1 MFIKYIEN
9 FLTKEESEQI
19 ILLGESVGL
28 IQMKSSRII
37 NGKLIEENISY
48 KGNKRMGCY
57 FYDDLLENEL
67 LKNITN
73 KIIEL
78 SNNLNPFKGLYY
90 TKVPKYSFNRYGEG
104 DFLEW
109 HSDNHEI
116 LNGAT
121 ITFIIQLNDEYEG
134 GYVKYI
140 TNKTNHIIPKKTG
153 SVLIFDSNI
162 VHSVDEV
169 IKGTRYSLNVW
180 PNKIIKQSML

>member
-1 MFIKYIEN
+1 MFTKYIEN
-9 FLTKEESEQI
+9 FLTRDECISLIEM
-19 ILLGESVGL
+19 GNSVGL
-28 IQMKSSRII
+28 IQMKSSLIM
-37 NGKLIEENISY
+37 NGKLVEEDLSY
-48 KGNKRMGCY
+48 EGNKRMGCY

-67 LKNITN
+67 LKNLTN
-73 KIIEL
+73 KIIDL
-78 SNNLNPFKGLYY
+78 SNSLKPFKGINYS
-90 TKVPKYSFNRYGEG
+90 KVPKYSFNRYETG
-104 DFLEW
+104 DFLNW
-109 HSDNHEI
+109 HPDSHEI

-140 TNKTNHIIPKKTG
+140 KDGVNHITPKKTG

-180 PNKIIKQSML
+180 PSKTIKQSIL

>member
-9 FLTKEESEQI
+9 FLTKEECDQI

-28 IQMKSSRII
+28 IQMKSSLIV
-37 NGKLIEENISY
+37 NGELVEENVSY
-48 KGNKRMGCY
+48 NGNKRMGCY
-57 FYDDLLENEL
+57 FLDDLLENEL
-67 LKNITN
+67 LKNVTN
-73 KIIEL
+73 KIVEL

-90 TKVPKYSFNRYGEG
+90 TTVPSYSFNRYGEG
-104 DFLEW
+104 DFLDW
-109 HSDNHEI
+109 HADNDEI

-140 TNKTNHIIPKKTG
+140 TNKINHTTPKKTG
-153 SVLIFDSNI
+153 SVLVFDSNI
-162 VHSVDEV
+162 AHSVDEV

-180 PNKIIKQSML
+180 PSKTIKKSIL

>member
-1 MFIKYIEN
+1 MFTKYIEN
-9 FLTKEESEQI
+9 FLTKEECEQI

-28 IQMKSSRII
+28 IQMKSSLIV
-37 NGKLIEENISY
+37 NGKLIEENTSY
-48 KGNKRMGCY
+48 SGNKRMGCY

-73 KIIEL
+73 NIIEL

-109 HSDNHEI
+109 HSDKHEI
-116 LNGAT
+116 LDGAT

-134 GYVKYI
+134 GDVEFKR
-140 TNKTNHIIPKKTG
+140 HGLRFRAKKNDL
-153 SVLIFDSNI
+153 LIFPSNFI
-162 VHSVDEV
+162 YNHEVHPVTE
-169 IKGTRYSLNVW
+169 GLRYVVVQW
-180 PNKIIKQSML
+180 MA

>member
-9 FLTKEESEQI
+9 FLTKEECKQI

-37 NGKLIEENISY
+37 NGKLIEENVNYS
-48 KGNKRMGCY
+48 GNKRMGCY

-109 HSDNHEI
+109 HSDKHEI

-140 TNKTNHIIPKKTG
+140 TDKTNHIIPKKTG